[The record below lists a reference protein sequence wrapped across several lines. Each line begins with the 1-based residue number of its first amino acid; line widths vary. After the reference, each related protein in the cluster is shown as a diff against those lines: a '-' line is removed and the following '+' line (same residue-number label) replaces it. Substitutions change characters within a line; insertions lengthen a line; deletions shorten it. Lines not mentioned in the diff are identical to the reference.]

1 MPKNI
6 NIFDLLTNAEQII
19 ESQRETLTEEQK
31 KEFDEKLK
39 ESDFHNLK
47 ENLAKQLNSLGDQL
61 SKLSK

>member
-39 ESDFHNLK
+39 ESDLCF
-47 ENLAKQLNSLGDQL
+47 
-61 SKLSK
+61 